1 MAKPARAKT
10 KQAAKSSGEAAPSRV
25 LAQELLQWLA
35 REQRQIVATIKNMV
49 EMESPSHVKPA
60 IDKLSQHLAQE
71 FRHIGGKVTL
81 HPQRKAGE
89 HLQADFPAGKRA
101 DASAKGVSQ
110 KPILLLGHIDTVWD
124 IGTLRGM
131 PFLIQKGRLWGPG
144 VYDMKTGI
152 AQMMFAIR
160 ALQQIAGGLP
170 RPVTALLV
178 SDEEVG
184 SETSRKLTE
193 SIAKKSAAVLV
204 CEPSQGPQGALKTWR
219 KGVGEYTL
227 RVIGR
232 AAHSGV
238 DFGAGESA
246 VLELARQLL
255 EVEQFTDLER
265 GVTVNPGVIRG
276 GTRTNVVP
284 AEAVAQIDVRIK
296 RLEDAAYVEQKFR
309 SLKPKNKNCR
319 LEISGGMNRPPM
331 ERSEGVARLYALAQH
346 AGEAL
351 RVGVSESGTGGGS
364 DGNFTAALGIPTL
377 DGLGAVGEGAHATNE
392 SVFLDEIPRRTAL
405 LALMIESI
413 R

>member
-1 MAKPARAKT
+1 MAK
-10 KQAAKSSGEAAPSRV
+10 AAKAKQSAKAEGGVSRQ
-25 LAQELLQWLA
+25 LAQEILQWLA
-35 REQRQIVATIKNMV
+35 REQRQIVGAIKDIV
-49 EMESPSHVKPA
+49 EMETPSHSKPA
-60 IDKLSQHLAQE
+60 IDALGKHLAQE
-71 FRHIGGKVTL
+71 FKRIGGKASL
-81 HPQRKAGE
+81 HPQRKAGD
-89 HLQADFPAGKRA
+89 HLQVDFPAAKRG
-101 DASAKGVSQ
+101 DASL
-110 KPILLLGHIDTVWD
+110 KPILLLGHMDTVWD
-124 IGTLRGM
+124 TGTLRGM

-144 VYDMKTGI
+144 VYDMKAGI

-170 RPVTALLV
+170 RPVTVLLV

-184 SETSRKLTE
+184 SDTSRKLTE
-193 SIAKKSAAVLV
+193 SIAKKCAAVLV

-227 RVIGR
+227 RVGGR

-255 EVEQFTDLER
+255 EVEHFTDLER

-284 AEAVAQIDVRIK
+284 AEASAQIDVRIK
-296 RLEDAAYVEQKFR
+296 RIDDAAYVEQKFR

-319 LEISGGMNRPPM
+319 LEIAGGMNRPPM
-331 ERSEGVARLYALAQH
+331 ERSEGVARLYALAQQ

-351 RVGVSESGTGGGS
+351 RIGVSESGTGGGS

-392 SVFLDEIPRRTAL
+392 SIFIDELPRRTAL
-405 LALMIESI
+405 LALLIESI

>member
-1 MAKPARAKT
+1 MPKVTTKSKRKPDSAGAATPSSRA
-10 KQAAKSSGEAAPSRV
+10 

-35 REQRQIVATIKNMV
+35 REQRQLVATIKNMV
-49 EMESPSHVKPA
+49 EMESPSHSKPA
-60 IDKLSQHLAQE
+60 LDKLSQHLAQE
-71 FRHIGGKVTL
+71 FRRIGGKPTL
-81 HPQRKAGE
+81 HPQRNAGE
-89 HLQADFPAGKRA
+89 HLQVEFPAGKRG
-101 DASAKGVSQ
+101 DASA
-110 KPILLLGHIDTVWD
+110 KPILLLGHFDTVWD
-124 IGTLRGM
+124 IGTLRSM
-131 PFLIQKGRLWGPG
+131 PFLLQKGRLWGPG
-144 VYDMKTGI
+144 VYDMKAGI

-160 ALQQIAGGLP
+160 ALQQVAGGLP
-170 RPVTALLV
+170 RPVTVLLV
-178 SDEEVG
+178 SDEETG
-184 SETSRKLTE
+184 SATSRKVTE

-219 KGVGEYTL
+219 KGVGAYTL
-227 RVIGR
+227 RVTGR

-246 VLELARQLL
+246 VLELAHQLL
-255 EVEQFTDLER
+255 DIAQFTDLER

-284 AEAVAQIDVRIK
+284 AEAVAEIDIRIK
-296 RLEDAAYVEQKFR
+296 RLEDAAFIEQRFR
-309 SLKPKNKNCR
+309 GLRPKNKNCR

-331 ERSEGVARLYALAQH
+331 ERSEGVARLYELAQR

-377 DGLGAVGEGAHATNE
+377 DGLGAVGEGAHATGE
-392 SVFLDEIPRRTAL
+392 SVFLDELPRRTAL
-405 LALMIESI
+405 LAMLIESI

>member
-1 MAKPARAKT
+1 MAK
-10 KQAAKSSGEAAPSRV
+10 AAKAKQTAKAGAGVSRPGFARTT
-25 LAQELLQWLA
+25 AQEILQWLA
-35 REQRQIVATIKNMV
+35 REQRQIVSTIKNMV
-49 EMESPSHVKPA
+49 EMETPSHSKPS
-60 IDKLSQHLAQE
+60 IDALGKHLAQE
-71 FRHIGGKVTL
+71 FRGIGGKATL

-89 HLQADFPAGKRA
+89 HLQVDFPAGKRG
-101 DASAKGVSQ
+101 DATA
-110 KPILLLGHIDTVWD
+110 KPILLLGHLDTVWD
-124 IGTLRGM
+124 TGTLRSM
-131 PFLIQKGRLWGPG
+131 PFLIQKGRLLGPG

-160 ALQQIAGGLP
+160 ALQQTAGGLP
-170 RPVTALLV
+170 RPVTVLLV

-184 SETSRKLTE
+184 SDTSRKLTE
-193 SIAKKSAAVLV
+193 SVAKKSVAVLV
-204 CEPSQGPQGALKTWR
+204 CEPAQGPQGALKTWR

-227 RVIGR
+227 RVSGR
-232 AAHSGV
+232 ASHSGV

-246 VLELARQLL
+246 VLELAHQLL
-255 EVEQFTDLER
+255 AIAQFTDLER

-284 AEAVAQIDVRIK
+284 AEASALIDVRIK

-309 SLKPKNKNCR
+309 GLRPKNRNCR

-331 ERSEGVARLYALAQH
+331 ERSEGVARLYALAQQ

-351 RVGVSESGTGGGS
+351 RIDVRESGTGGGS

-405 LALMIESI
+405 LALLIESI

>member
-1 MAKPARAKT
+1 
-10 KQAAKSSGEAAPSRV
+10 
-25 LAQELLQWLA
+25 
-35 REQRQIVATIKNMV
+35 
-49 EMESPSHVKPA
+49 
-60 IDKLSQHLAQE
+60 
-71 FRHIGGKVTL
+71 
-81 HPQRKAGE
+81 
-89 HLQADFPAGKRA
+89 
-101 DASAKGVSQ
+101 
-110 KPILLLGHIDTVWD
+110 
-124 IGTLRGM
+124 
-131 PFLIQKGRLWGPG
+131 
-144 VYDMKTGI
+144 
-152 AQMMFAIR
+152 MMFAIR

-170 RPVTALLV
+170 RPVTVLLV

-184 SETSRKLTE
+184 SDTSRKLTE
-193 SIAKKSAAVLV
+193 SLAKKSAAVLV

-227 RVIGR
+227 RVTGR

-238 DFGAGESA
+238 DFGAGQSA

-284 AEAVAQIDVRIK
+284 AEASAQIDVRIK
-296 RLEDAAYVEQKFR
+296 RMDDAADVEQKFR
-309 SLKPKNKNCR
+309 GLKPKNKNCR

-331 ERSEGVARLYALAQH
+331 ERSEGVARLYALAQQ

-351 RVGVSESGTGGGS
+351 RIGVSESGTGGGS

-392 SVFLDEIPRRTAL
+392 SIFIDELPRRTAL
-405 LALMIESI
+405 LALLIESI

>member
-1 MAKPARAKT
+1 MAKPAKAKQ
-10 KQAAKSSGEAAPSRV
+10 QAAKATEGGGTSRQV
-25 LAQELLQWLA
+25 AHDLLQWLA
-35 REQRQIVATIKNMV
+35 REQRQIVGAIKDIV
-49 EMESPSHVKPA
+49 EMETPSHSKPA
-60 IDKLSQHLAQE
+60 IDALGKHLAQE
-71 FRHIGGKVTL
+71 YRRIGGKPTL
-81 HPQRKAGE
+81 HAQRKAGD
-89 HLQADFPAGKRA
+89 HLQVDFPAAKRG
-101 DASAKGVSQ
+101 DPGL

-131 PFLIQKGRLWGPG
+131 PFLVQKGRLWGPG

-160 ALQQIAGGLP
+160 ALQEVAAGLP
-170 RPVTALLV
+170 RPVTVLLV

-184 SETSRKLTE
+184 SDTSRKLTE
-193 SIAKKSAAVLV
+193 SLAKKSAAVLV

-227 RVIGR
+227 RVTGR
-232 AAHSGV
+232 ASHAGV
-238 DFGAGESA
+238 DFSAGDSA
-246 VLELARQLL
+246 VLELAHQLL
-255 EVEQFTDLER
+255 EIAKFTEMER

-284 AEAVAQIDVRIK
+284 AEAAAEIDIRIK
-296 RLEDAAYVEQKFR
+296 RLEDADYVEQKFR
-309 SLKPKNKNCR
+309 ALKPRNKNCR

-331 ERSEGVARLYALAQH
+331 ERSEGVARLYALAQQ

-351 RVGVSESGTGGGS
+351 RIEVRESGTGGGS

-392 SVFLDEIPRRTAL
+392 SVFIEDIPRRTAL
-405 LALMIESI
+405 LALLIEAI